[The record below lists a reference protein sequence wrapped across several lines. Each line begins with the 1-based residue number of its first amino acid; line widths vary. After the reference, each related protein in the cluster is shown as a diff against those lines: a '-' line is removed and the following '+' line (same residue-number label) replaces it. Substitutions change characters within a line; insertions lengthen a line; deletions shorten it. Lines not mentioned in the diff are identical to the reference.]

1 MKSIKLLLGAVAILF
16 VNLLSA
22 QHYTPTDE
30 GSEVKFKIKNFGV
43 QVGGDFTGLKGTI
56 KFESAK
62 PVDGSF
68 DVTVASNSINTG
80 IGLRD
85 KHLKKEEYFN
95 VDKFTVIEIKSTK
108 ITASTK
114 EGWLYF
120 YGTLNMKGVTKE
132 ISFPFQAKEQNG
144 GYQFNGEFKI
154 NRRDYGVGGNSFSL
168 SDNVTVV
175 LNVFAKKS

>member
-1 MKSIKLLLGAVAILF
+1 MKSIKLLSGAVAILF
-16 VNLLSA
+16 ANLLNA

-56 KFESAK
+56 KFESTK
-62 PVDGSF
+62 PTEGNF
-68 DVTVASNSINTG
+68 DVTVASNTINTG

-95 VDKFTVIEIKSTK
+95 VDKYPLIEIKSTK
-108 ITASTK
+108 ITNANK

-120 YGTLNMKGVTKE
+120 YGTLTMKGVTKE
-132 ISFPFQAKEQNG
+132 ISFPFRAKEQNE
-144 GYQFNGEFKI
+144 GYLFSGEFKI

-168 SDNVTVV
+168 SDNVTVI
-175 LNVFAKKS
+175 LTVFTKKM